1 MDKGIVWVWMN
12 RPTRSPYSVLLTPDA
27 LKKIVMDVAHAGF
40 AGGHSGKNRT
50 VDRLELAYWW
60 PGIHYDVETFIS
72 KCVRCQE
79 LSGRKP
85 QPSSLQSLPICE
97 EPNFRVH
104 MDLFGPLRC
113 RSASGKKYIL
123 VITDAFSKY
132 TELSAIPDKSAN
144 TVARSFFECWICRH
158 GVPC

>member
-1 MDKGIVWVWMN
+1 
-12 RPTRSPYSVLLTPDA
+12 
-27 LKKIVMDVAHAGF
+27 MDVAYTGF

-50 VDRLELAYWW
+50 MDRLELAYWW

-97 EPNFRVH
+97 EPNFRV
-104 MDLFGPLRC
+104 LLAPYVVALLQGRNI
-113 RSASGKKYIL
+113 SVS
-123 VITDAFSKY
+123 Y
-132 TELSAIPDKSAN
+132 THLTLP
-144 TVARSFFECWICRH
+144 TTPYV
-158 GVPC
+158 

>member
-1 MDKGIVWVWMN
+1 M
-12 RPTRSPYSVLLTPDA
+12 
-27 LKKIVMDVAHAGF
+27 
-40 AGGHSGKNRT
+40 
-50 VDRLELAYWW
+50 
-60 PGIHYDVETFIS
+60 ETFTS

-85 QPSSLQSLPICE
+85 QPSSIQSLPFCE

-104 MDLFGPLRC
+104 MDLFGPLQC

-144 TVARSFFECWICRH
+144 TV
-158 GVPC
+158 V

>member
-1 MDKGIVWVWMN
+1 
-12 RPTRSPYSVLLTPDA
+12 
-27 LKKIVMDVAHAGF
+27 MDVAHAGF

-85 QPSSLQSLPICE
+85 QPSSLQSLTICE

-104 MDLFGPLRC
+104 MSGIQFRPREHALGGPC
-113 RSASGKKYIL
+113 HSGI
-123 VITDAFSKY
+123 S
-132 TELSAIPDKSAN
+132 
-144 TVARSFFECWICRH
+144 
-158 GVPC
+158 GVGRLDGV